1 MIRIGENN
9 RWLRERQHLT
19 QEELAKEM
27 NVGRSTICSWELGD
41 RSPKF
46 KDALKI
52 AQYFG
57 VDIDDLLTGNV
68 MLQEIKIEPTEAET
82 DLIRDFRQL
91 DDAQKN
97 AVIAMVKAMVK

>member
-1 MIRIGENN
+1 MIRIGENI

-19 QEELAKEM
+19 QEELAKKM

-46 KDALKI
+46 KDALRL

-68 MLQEIKIEPTEAET
+68 MLQEIKIEPTETEA

-91 DDAQKN
+91 DDGQKN